1 MPLLEVSNVVTGYG
15 QTEILHGVS
24 LTVEDG
30 EIVTIIGPNGCGKS
44 TLMKTIVGLVEAWD
58 GSVDF
63 RGVDI
68 SSTPPDRIA
77 RTGLCFVPQT
87 SDVFPTLSIR
97 ENLEMGAFLRKDDF
111 SGRID
116 EMFRFFPD
124 LALDPGRR
132 AGSLSGGQR
141 QMLAIARALMLDP
154 ALILLDEPF
163 AGLAPA
169 MVELVLDRILEINRG
184 GVAMLLVEQNA
195 RQALSVS
202 NRGYVLVAG
211 ENRLEDKGSALLD
224 NPEVSRLYLGG

>member
-1 MPLLEVSNVVTGYG
+1 MALLDVSRVVSGYG

-44 TLMKTIVGLVEAWD
+44 TLMKTVAGLVKTWD
-58 GSVDF
+58 GSVTF
-63 RGVDI
+63 RGTEI
-68 SSTPPDRIA
+68 SSLPPEKVVG
-77 RTGLCFVPQT
+77 TGLCFVPQT
-87 SDVFPTLSIR
+87 RNVFPTLSIR

-111 SGRID
+111 NGRID
-116 EMFRFFPD
+116 EMFRIFPD
-124 LALDPGRR
+124 LADDPGRR

-154 ALILLDEPF
+154 TLILLDEPF

-169 MVELVLDRILEINRG
+169 MVDLVLDRILEINRS
-184 GVAMLLVEQNA
+184 GVSVLLVEQNA

-202 NRGYVLVAG
+202 SRGYILVSG
-211 ENRLEDKGSALLD
+211 ENRLEDKGSAFLD
-224 NPEVSRLYLGG
+224 NPEVARLYLGG